1 MLMVI
6 EDVSPLAGPSQN
18 PPAPPP
24 GPPGPGPP
32 GTEEGHDD
40 EALVEE
46 RPKTSVPRRY
56 RVIFH
61 NDDYTTME
69 FVVMVLMQHFHKTE
83 TEAFHIMMTVHKK
96 GSATAGLYP
105 RDVAETK
112 VTQVMKVARES
123 GMPLLLTAE
132 PE

>member
-1 MLMVI
+1 MIDIHHMAHAT
-6 EDVSPLAGPSQN
+6 S
-18 PPAPPP
+18 PPP
-24 GPPGPGPP
+24 GSKPPEVEHDR
-32 GTEEGHDD
+32 EE
-40 EALVEE
+40 EAIVKE
-46 RPKTSVPRRY
+46 RPKTSIPRRY

-69 FVVMVLMQHFHKTE
+69 FVVMVLMQYFHKTE

-96 GSATAGLYP
+96 GSANAGLYP

-112 VTQVMKVARES
+112 VNQVMQLAREN

>member
-1 MLMVI
+1 MRGHLEHRTPMSN
-6 EDVSPLAGPSQN
+6 DPKPPSPPK
-18 PPAPPP
+18 PAQGAP
-24 GPPGPGPP
+24 
-32 GTEEGHDD
+32 EEGTD
-40 EALVEE
+40 LKE
-46 RPKTSVPRRY
+46 RTKQAVPKRY

-69 FVVMVLMQHFHKTE
+69 FVVMVLMQYFHKNE
-83 TEAFHIMMTVHKK
+83 AEAFHIMMTVHKK
-96 GSATAGLYP
+96 GSATAGVYP

-112 VTQVMKVARES
+112 VQKVMEQARES

>member
-1 MLMVI
+1 MMA
-6 EDVSPLAGPSQN
+6 SSNN
-18 PPAPPP
+18 PPSPPDIKR
-24 GPPGPGPP
+24 GDQ
-32 GTEEGHDD
+32 EEID
-40 EALVEE
+40 VKE
-46 RPKTSVPRRY
+46 RPKQAVPKRY

-69 FVVMVLMQHFHKTE
+69 FVVLVLMQYFHKSE

-96 GSATAGLYP
+96 GSACAGLYP

-112 VTQVMKVARES
+112 VAQVIKHAREH